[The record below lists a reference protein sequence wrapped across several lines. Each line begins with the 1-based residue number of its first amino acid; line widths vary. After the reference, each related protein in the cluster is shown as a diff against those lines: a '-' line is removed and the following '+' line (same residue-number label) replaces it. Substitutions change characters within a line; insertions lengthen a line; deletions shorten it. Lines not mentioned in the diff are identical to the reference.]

1 MGATETIAK
10 WIVNTG
16 YEDIPP
22 EALRVA
28 NESCFDLLGV
38 ILAGS
43 AQPVGEIIQK
53 YVDDNGGSAQA
64 TVLASGLQ
72 TSLANAALA
81 NGTMGH
87 ALDYDDFG
95 GFGHPTV
102 AIFPALLAL
111 GESLNATGR
120 DLLEAYV
127 IGCELGLALQHTT
140 KYHQMERG
148 FHSTAVIGRMAATAA
163 CAKLLALTQEQTV
176 TALGIAGSMAS
187 GVIHN
192 FGTMTKPLHAGLTCR
207 DGVMAA
213 QLAQRGFSAGQQIFE
228 HPLGFTTPVLGEG
241 IYDLNAMA
249 ENLGNPFRVQD
260 ALIIK
265 KYPCCGGNHAMLDSL
280 FSLMREHNF
289 TWEDVAH
296 AEVDQS
302 YLSIVMLYPE
312 PDDALKGK
320 FSAKYNVAAA
330 LVDGEIAIDTFTDEK
345 IAAPEMQAA
354 MDKVTTRVFSKWEE
368 GSGEVLKGLPV
379 RITLKDGRTF
389 EHITDRDMI
398 LGGAKNPWG
407 FDSIKGKFAV
417 NAGLALPEEQVAATL
432 QTWADI
438 GEVTDLPAAIRST
451 LVGAGK

>member
-1 MGATETIAK
+1 MGATETIAS
-10 WIVNTG
+10 WIVNTN

-22 EALRVA
+22 EAIRVA

-43 AQPVGEIIQK
+43 TQPVGEIIQQ
-53 YVDDNGGSAQA
+53 YVDDSGGSNQA

-111 GESLNATGR
+111 GESLNSTGR

-140 KYHQMERG
+140 KYAQMERG

-163 CAKLLALTQEQTV
+163 CAKLLGLDQEKTV
-176 TALGIAGSMAS
+176 VALGIAGSMAS

-192 FGTMTKPLHAGLTCR
+192 FGTMVKPLHAGLTCR
-207 DGVMAA
+207 DAVMAV
-213 QLAQRGFSAGQQIFE
+213 QFAQRGFTAGHQIFE
-228 HPLGFTTPVLGEG
+228 HPLGFTTPILGEG
-241 IYDLNAMA
+241 IYDLNQMA
-249 ENLGNPFRVQD
+249 EDLGNPFRVQD

-289 TWEDVAH
+289 TWDDVAS

-312 PDDALKGK
+312 PDDPLKGK

-330 LVDGEIAIDTFTDEK
+330 LVDGEIGIGTFSDEK
-345 IAAPEMQAA
+345 IADPEIQSA
-354 MDKVTTRVFSKWEE
+354 MEKVTTRVMSKWEE
-368 GSGEVLKGLPV
+368 SAGEVSKGLPV
-379 RITLKDGRTF
+379 RITLKDGRSF
-389 EHITDRDMI
+389 EHVTARDMI

-407 FDSIKGKFAV
+407 SDSIKGKFEV
-417 NAGLALPEEQVAATL
+417 NAGMVLPEDRVAETVE
-432 QTWADI
+432 TWSEIA
-438 GEVTDLPAAIRST
+438 EVTDLTETIRNT
-451 LVGAGK
+451 LVGAEK

>member
-1 MGATETIAK
+1 MGATETIAS
-10 WIVNTG
+10 WIVNTS

-22 EALRVA
+22 EAIRVA

-43 AQPVGEIIQK
+43 TQPVGDIIQQ
-53 YVDDNGGSAQA
+53 YVDDSGGSRQA
-64 TVLASGLQ
+64 TVLASGLE

-111 GESLNATGR
+111 GESLDSTGR

-140 KYHQMERG
+140 KYAQMERG

-163 CAKLLALTQEQTV
+163 CAKLLGLDQEQTV
-176 TALGIAGSMAS
+176 IALGIAGSMAS

-192 FGTMTKPLHAGLTCR
+192 FGTMVKPLHAGLTCR
-207 DGVMAA
+207 DAVMAA
-213 QLAQRGFSAGQQIFE
+213 QFAQRGFTAGHQIFE

-241 IYDLNAMA
+241 IYDLDQMA

-289 TWEDVAH
+289 TWDDVAS

-312 PDDALKGK
+312 PDDPLKGK

-330 LVDGEIAIDTFTDEK
+330 LVDGEISIDTFSNEK
-345 IAAPEMQAA
+345 IADPVIAQA
-354 MDKVTTRVFSKWEE
+354 MDKVTTRVMSKWEE
-368 GSGEVLKGLPV
+368 SGGEVFKGLPV

-407 FDSIKGKFAV
+407 FDSIKGKFEV
-417 NAGLALPEEQVAATL
+417 NAGLALPQDQVSETIEA
-432 QTWADI
+432 WSDI
-438 GEVTDLPAAIRST
+438 GEVTDLSETIKST